1 MTVRNFGNNVNEYYI
16 QLTRKNFN
24 DRAARLA
31 EITTQ
36 KAAEDYVADVKKKM
50 ETIFAFP
57 ERTPLNPVI
66 TGKKEYD
73 GYTMET
79 LYYYSRPDYPVTAN
93 FFLPANFSGK
103 LPGVLFVC
111 GHSSN
116 GKASDAYITC
126 GISLVKKGFAVLV
139 IDPVEQGER
148 KQYTQ
153 GALCG
158 NHNLMGKQ
166 QCLVGEWF
174 GAWRTWDGVRGLDYL
189 ESRPEV
195 DAERLC
201 VTGNSGGGT
210 LTTWIAAA
218 DPRPVAVAPS
228 CYVTSWKHN
237 MENELPADIE
247 QIPPDALKY
256 GLEMG
261 DFLLAQAP
269 RNILILGQKKDFFD
283 PRGAAETYEEVKRLN
298 GLLGGNTALH
308 IGPDPHG
315 YSLSNREAM
324 YKFFTEN
331 ILGKAD
337 GAEPEN
343 KIPAEEETYAVKGNV
358 ANIAGQKYL
367 RDFTVAK
374 LNELEAVRTAPA
386 DLAEMRDLLADL
398 LQTGEIKAPYYRV
411 LRARPFATEPEWKF
425 TSRFALETEPDQVM
439 AVLQAFNNVYNLYN
453 FDQTKQ
459 KAILYVPDQDSL
471 AELAP
476 REAEIPDDTILFG
489 LDPRGF
495 GEMMPTGCDL
505 PIERDFYNSYQFDYH
520 YASAG
525 IMFGKPILG
534 GRVRD
539 ILCAIELLAANGYQ
553 EITLEGHGLGAVS
566 ALFAAV
572 LTDKVSKVKL
582 TGGIDSYA
590 DVVREEMTN
599 FPLSCMVPNIL
610 KYTDLPQLRDLI
622 ADKLV

>member
-1 MTVRNFGNNVNEYYI
+1 MAEKNYGNNVNEYYV
-16 QLTRKNFN
+16 QLTRKNFA
-24 DRAARLA
+24 DRAEYLA
-31 EITTQ
+31 KIQTKE
-36 KAAEDYVADVKKKM
+36 AAEQYVADLKQKM
-50 ETIFAFP
+50 AKIFAFP
-57 ERTPLNPVI
+57 ERTPLNPVV
-66 TGKKEYD
+66 TGKKVYD

-111 GHSSN
+111 GHSDT
-116 GKASDAYITC
+116 GKAADAYITC
-126 GISLVKKGFAVLV
+126 AVSLAKKGFAVLA

-148 KQYTQ
+148 KQYKE
-153 GALCG
+153 GGLCA

-166 QCLVGEWF
+166 QYLVGEWF

-195 DAERLC
+195 DAKRLC

-237 MENELPADIE
+237 VENELPADIE
-247 QIPPDALKY
+247 QMPPDALKY

-283 PRGAAETYEEVKRLN
+283 PRGAAETYEDVKRMN
-298 GLLGGNTALH
+298 DLLGGNTALH

-337 GAEPEN
+337 GVEPEN
-343 KIPAEEETYAVKGNV
+343 KIPTAEETYAVKGNV
-358 ANIAGQKYL
+358 SHIAGQKYL
-367 RDFTVAK
+367 REFTVAK
-374 LNELEAVRTAPA
+374 LEEQEAARKTY
-386 DLAEMRDLLADL
+386 DLAGMRKLLADV
-398 LQTGEIKAPYYRV
+398 LQFGEIKVPYYRC
-411 LRARPFATEPEWKF
+411 LRARPYATEPDWKF
-425 TSRFALETEPDQVM
+425 AARFGLETEDGQVM
-439 AVLQAFNNVYNLYN
+439 AVLQAFNPLSDLYC
-453 FDQTKQ
+453 FDHSKQ
-459 KAILYVPDQDSL
+459 KAVLYIPDQDSL
-471 AELAP
+471 SELLA
-476 REAEIPDDTILFG
+476 REECKEDTVLFG
-489 LDPRGF
+489 LDIRGF

-505 PIERDFYNSYQFDYH
+505 PVERDFYNAYQFDYH
-520 YASAG
+520 YAALS
-525 IMFGKPILG
+525 IMFGKPIMG
-534 GRVRD
+534 GKVRD
-539 ILCAIELLAANGYQ
+539 ILCAVELLAANGYQ
-553 EITLEGHGLGAVS
+553 EITLEGHGLGTIP

-572 LTDKVSKVKL
+572 LSDKVSKVKL
-582 TGGIDSYA
+582 TDGIDSYA
-590 DVVREEMTN
+590 DIIRAEMTV
-599 FPLSCMVPNIL
+599 FPLSCMVPDFM
-610 KYTDLPQLRDLI
+610 KYTDLPQLRALI
-622 ADKLV
+622 ADKLL